1 MKTLIE
7 LLQEL
12 KLATLVGED
21 QAYINYLA
29 VEVVNRLYVPN
40 SKKTYEEMLNQYG
53 YKELDYKKFYKKRF
67 EKKD

>member
-21 QAYINYLA
+21 QEYINYLA
-29 VEVVNRLYVPN
+29 VEIVNRLYVPN
-40 SKKTYEEMLNQYG
+40 SKRTYEQMLNQYG
-53 YKELDYKKFYKKRF
+53 YKDIPK
-67 EKKD
+67 EKKLTKN